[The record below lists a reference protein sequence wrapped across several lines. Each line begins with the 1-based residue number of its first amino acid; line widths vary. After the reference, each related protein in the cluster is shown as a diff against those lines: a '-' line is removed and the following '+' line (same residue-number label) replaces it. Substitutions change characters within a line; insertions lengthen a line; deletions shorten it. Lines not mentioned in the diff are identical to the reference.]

1 MGQHIATWS
10 QQSSSAGH
18 QWTGTGVALD
28 RPVGHRH
35 PRLSLAPAFAATSR
49 FQNSLMRQGT
59 SGPQPAVAPSPDP
72 RDEDAA
78 NDGRDYAL
86 CPLHLIETTA
96 RSFLPQPRHR
106 NRPLRSR
113 TLAVGLSPTLSRASG
128 VSSAT

>member
-1 MGQHIATWS
+1 LGQDIATWS

-28 RPVGHRH
+28 RSVGHRH

-59 SGPQPAVAPSPDP
+59 SGPQPAVAPSPDL

-78 NDGRDYAL
+78 TQIGFKVEGVKVMAG
-86 CPLHLIETTA
+86 CVA
-96 RSFLPQPRHR
+96 
-106 NRPLRSR
+106 
-113 TLAVGLSPTLSRASG
+113 TLS
-128 VSSAT
+128 